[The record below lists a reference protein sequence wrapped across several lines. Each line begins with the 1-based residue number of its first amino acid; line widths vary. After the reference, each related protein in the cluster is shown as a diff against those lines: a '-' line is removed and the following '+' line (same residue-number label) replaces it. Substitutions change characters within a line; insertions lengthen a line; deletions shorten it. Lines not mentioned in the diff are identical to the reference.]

1 MEEDIVYK
9 YTENVIKQIVKKDD
23 EYTRKMI
30 KEYVRTKYPNEKVRI
45 DFYDEET
52 IDKIIDLGI
61 NALNFKKTVHT
72 CLHCGNNTPLYCEK
86 CYQELIS
93 KNAELQN
100 LLELNDFQDR
110 KNYEL
115 KIEELQLKNDSIPK
129 QKIRLELEKVTKE
142 IKEVE
147 KKHLKARTIHN
158 QELWRC
164 VLIRLDETIKVYEEL
179 LK

>member
-1 MEEDIVYK
+1 MEQANK
-9 YTENVIKQIVKKDD
+9 
-23 EYTRKMI
+23 
-30 KEYVRTKYPNEKVRI
+30 
-45 DFYDEET
+45 
-52 IDKIIDLGI
+52 
-61 NALNFKKTVHT
+61 
-72 CLHCGNNTPLYCEK
+72 CLHCGNDTPLYCEK

-93 KNAELQN
+93 KNAELQFEN
-100 LLELNDFQDR
+100 E
-110 KNYEL
+110 EL
-115 KIEELQLKNDSIPK
+115 KQDNSKQWEERCKLSFEVDDSIPK

-164 VLIRLDETIKVYEEL
+164 VLIRLDERIKVYEEL